1 MDLNPINLLFAMVLG
16 AGMFALAIGVLYER
30 PVRLSEVEKVFGR
43 GTAEPTL
50 MERLQRA
57 LDDAHIGVR
66 AGEFLQV
73 CLVLAVLAGL
83 AGYILTGAPL
93 AALIGFLMGGMG
105 YWLYLSSKAS
115 KTLAAYED
123 DLPQVVARL
132 IVGARLKNAPLD
144 IVAEHV
150 AKFGPLSTRE
160 DWSYIAT
167 QLRAGATRAQV
178 FRVISQKRASHI
190 FNSLLE
196 LLLLQDET
204 KMPLSELLPPFQKS
218 LQERVKTVRQG
229 RTKLSGPIRELWIV
243 SAAPFIA
250 AIVMQALMPAYAEIY
265 RSLVGQVILGVS
277 WTVTLVA
284 SMWAYRSFSAALE
297 RETRFIGQLR
307 SEQRGKL
314 RQAPRDADAVEG
326 NGPIRLAAAG
336 RHGNAPAAL
345 AKYAAGPTENRQPGD
360 TSS

>member
-1 MDLNPINLLFAMVLG
+1 MG
-16 AGMFALAIGVLYER
+16 A
-30 PVRLSEVEKVFGR
+30 
-43 GTAEPTL
+43 
-50 MERLQRA
+50 
-57 LDDAHIGVR
+57 
-66 AGEFLQV
+66 
-73 CLVLAVLAGL
+73 
-83 AGYILTGAPL
+83 
-93 AALIGFLMGGMG
+93 MG

-132 IVGARLKNAPLD
+132 IVGARIKNAPLEV
-144 IVAEHV
+144 VAEHV
-150 AKFGPLSTRE
+150 AQFGPLGTRE

-167 QLRAGATRAQV
+167 QLRAGATRTQV
-178 FRVISQKRASHI
+178 FRVISQKRGSHI

-196 LLLLQDET
+196 LLLLQEET
-204 KMPLSELLPPFQKS
+204 KAPLTELLPPFQKS

-284 SMWAYRSFSAALE
+284 AVWAYRSFSGALE
-297 RETRFIGQLR
+297 HETRFIGQLKLE
-307 SEQRGKL
+307 SRGKL
-314 RQAPRDADAVEG
+314 RQAPRGMDEG
-326 NGPIRLAAAG
+326 SGPIRLAGG
-336 RHGNAPAAL
+336 RHGNSSAAL
-345 AKYAAGPTENRQPGD
+345 AKYTAATADPVEPGEP
-360 TSS
+360 SS

>member
-16 AGMFALAIGVLYER
+16 AGLFALAVGVLYER
-30 PVRLSEVEKVFGR
+30 PVRLSEVERVFGR
-43 GTAEPTL
+43 GTVEPTL

-57 LDDAHIGVR
+57 LDDAHIDAR
-66 AGEFLQV
+66 SGEFIRV

-83 AGYILTGAPL
+83 AAYILTGAPL
-93 AALIGFLMGGMG
+93 AALIGFLIGATG

-150 AKFGPLSTRE
+150 AKFGPISTRE

-167 QLRAGATRAQV
+167 QMRAGATRTQV
-178 FRVISQKRASHI
+178 FRVISQKRGSHI

-196 LLLLQDET
+196 LLLLQEET
-204 KMPLSELLPPFQKS
+204 KAPLTDLLPPFEKS

-277 WTVTLVA
+277 WTVTLLA
-284 SMWAYRSFSAALE
+284 AMWAYRSFSGALE
-297 RETRFIGQLR
+297 HETRFIGQLR
-307 SEQRGKL
+307 LEPRSKL
-314 RQAPRDADAVEG
+314 RNAPRDADAGEG
-326 NGPIRLAAAG
+326 SGPIRLAAG
-336 RHGNAPAAL
+336 RHGNSPAAL
-345 AKYAAGPTENRQPGD
+345 AKYTAAPSDPAEPGD
-360 TSS
+360 PSS